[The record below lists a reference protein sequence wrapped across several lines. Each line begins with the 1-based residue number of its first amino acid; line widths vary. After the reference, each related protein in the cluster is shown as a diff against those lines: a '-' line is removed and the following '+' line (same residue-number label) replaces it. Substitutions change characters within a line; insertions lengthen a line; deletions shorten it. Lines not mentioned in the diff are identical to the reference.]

1 MSLDFRP
8 TRKEVVARLK
18 ELPQKVYEG
27 SVPDDEDL
35 ETSNGEILPY
45 IVIMWT
51 NPILVSRG
59 RGIVGVR
66 KDLYSMTCTV
76 HCIAPD
82 YNAAVDTHAGVFNK
96 LTGFQ
101 PVNASEMRPWGGFST
116 DTSSAKTKPTKY
128 VHSQGFSM
136 YVNTILEI

>member
-1 MSLDFRP
+1 
-8 TRKEVVARLK
+8 
-18 ELPQKVYEG
+18 
-27 SVPDDEDL
+27 
-35 ETSNGEILPY
+35 
-45 IVIMWT
+45 MWT

-116 DTSSAKTKPTKY
+116 DTSSANKKPNIIITTPAYSMLFIQILLIKY
-128 VHSQGFSM
+128 
-136 YVNTILEI
+136 TC